1 MINVVLTAK
10 MDDAVE
16 AGTML
21 LRDNISSAI
30 ESDLRYFGRS
40 SYLPNQAESEKVRS
54 RKSACT
60 RPDLCHGQAIP
71 CRDEVSTTGLAVA
84 G

>member
-1 MINVVLTAK
+1 MINGVLTAK
-10 MDDAVE
+10 MDHAVE

-21 LRDNISSAI
+21 LRDNISGAI

-40 SYLPNQAESEKVRS
+40 SYLPNQAKSEKVRS

-60 RPDLCHGQAIP
+60 LCHGQGIP